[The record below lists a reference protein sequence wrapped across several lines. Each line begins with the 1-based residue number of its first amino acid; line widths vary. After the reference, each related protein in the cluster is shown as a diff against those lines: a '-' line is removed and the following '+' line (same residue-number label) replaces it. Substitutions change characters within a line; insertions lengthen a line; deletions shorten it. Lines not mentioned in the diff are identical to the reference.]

1 MQKNEIYQSIVDDLT
16 AEGQGVCH
24 IDGMAVFVPGAA
36 VGDELKVRIVKVFK
50 NYAFGIA
57 EEIIKLS
64 ADRIEPDCIYYKQCG
79 GCIFRH
85 IKYDKEL
92 EIKEKVVKDAF
103 ERIGKLNPTFLPIIG
118 CESRTGYRN
127 KAQYPVA
134 ADKNGEIICGF
145 YAKRSHRVVPI
156 ENCIL
161 QPDIFSKIVDIIIS
175 YAKEKKISPYRED
188 NNTGILRHVYLR
200 KGHYSGEIMVCLV
213 VRKDISRE
221 LKGLVKQL
229 TEKIPGIKSIVMNI
243 NPKQTNVILG
253 RKNVIL
259 WGSDTIMDIMCGNEI
274 LISPLSFY
282 QVNTPQAEKLYEVAK
297 KFAGLTGKER
307 VLDLYCGAGTIGL
320 SMSDKAESVLG
331 VEVISEAVENAKENA
346 KRNGI
351 KNAEFICGDAGEV
364 ANKLADEKMLPD
376 VIIADPPRKGCDEYT
391 IDAICKMNPKRIVMV
406 SCNPATAARDCSIL
420 STKGYITERVQPV
433 DLFGGTGHVECV
445 VLLSQLPDEHIDID
459 IDLDELDLTSAE
471 CKATY
476 DEIKAYVFEH
486 SGLKVS
492 SLYISQVK
500 RKLGLD
506 VGENYNKAKNKDSR
520 VPNCPKDKENAIVD
534 ALKHFKMI

>member
-459 IDLDELDLTSAE
+459 IDLDEFDLTAAE
-471 CKATY
+471 SRATY
-476 DEIKAYVFEH
+476 DEIKSYVLEK

-492 SLYISQVK
+492 NLYISQVK
-500 RKLGLD
+500 RKLGLE
-506 VGENYNKAKNKDSR
+506 VGVNYNKAKNKDSR
-520 VPNCPKDKENAIVD
+520 VPNCPKEKENAIVD